1 MAVSVQ
7 KRGESKFQLRVTDK
21 LLPKPFIHTFED
33 ESSARNYGEQLRTL
47 LKRGVVPRELLEGP
61 TETKDDLLFDQ
72 VIRGYLANNAIARTT
87 EDTVAV
93 IRTEVAGVRLSQ
105 ITYEWVEGYVAG
117 LKQRKHKNLT
127 PGSIRKRVGVLAT
140 IMNWHIARSTSK
152 GQAPMANVFKLL
164 PTGYSLYSRT
174 DAQLLQARGQK
185 PKRDTQRDKRLHPGD
200 EEKILSVFEKANGQ
214 FQHGLQ
220 RQVYLDPAFR
230 LLYLTVVD
238 TGMRLLEAYRL
249 RIEAL
254 DFDKRLIRVEGSKGW
269 HGNIKPRTVPMKRR
283 IHDELKAFCAGRT
296 EGFVFPYWDGS
307 EESRHNLT
315 AKLSAR
321 FTSLFHYAGLPD
333 LREHDLRHEATCR
346 WLELRDPRGGWLFS
360 DVEICRIM
368 GWTNTRMMLRYA
380 SLRGE
385 DLADR
390 LKQI

>member
-1 MAVSVQ
+1 
-7 KRGESKFQLRVTDK
+7 
-21 LLPKPFIHTFED
+21 
-33 ESSARNYGEQLRTL
+33 
-47 LKRGVVPRELLEGP
+47 
-61 TETKDDLLFDQ
+61 
-72 VIRGYLANNAIARTT
+72 
-87 EDTVAV
+87 
-93 IRTEVAGVRLSQ
+93 
-105 ITYEWVEGYVAG
+105 
-117 LKQRKHKNLT
+117 
-127 PGSIRKRVGVLAT
+127 
-140 IMNWHIARSTSK
+140 
-152 GQAPMANVFKLL
+152 
-164 PTGYSLYSRT
+164 
-174 DAQLLQARGQK
+174 
-185 PKRDTQRDKRLHPGD
+185 
-200 EEKILSVFEKANGQ
+200 
-214 FQHGLQ
+214 
-220 RQVYLDPAFR
+220 
-230 LLYLTVVD
+230 
-238 TGMRLLEAYRL
+238 MRLLEAYRL